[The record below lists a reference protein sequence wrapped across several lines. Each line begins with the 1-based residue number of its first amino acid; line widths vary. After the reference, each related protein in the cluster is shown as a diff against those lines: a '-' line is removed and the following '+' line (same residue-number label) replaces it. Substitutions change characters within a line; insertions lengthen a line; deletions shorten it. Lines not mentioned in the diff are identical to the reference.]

1 MKVLVNV
8 FHPNLNESKVNKKW
22 VERLQRENV
31 TINNLYEKY
40 PNWEFDLECEQK
52 LLLEHDRI
60 VFQFPFYWYSTP
72 PLLKKWQDDILTFG
86 WAYGTGGDK
95 LKGKEFVL
103 AISVGGSQKS
113 YQAGG
118 YNNYTISEL
127 TRPLQQTA
135 NLTGMEFL
143 SSFVLYKSVVASEQE
158 IEKSAEDLVK
168 HVLNPELNPAAGLK
182 RILSEMAEKDVTL

>member
-40 PNWEFDLECEQK
+40 PNWEFDLEREQK